1 MRCRRLFFARHN
13 NIKYQSFKGFETKGI
28 LIVYHIME
36 KNFFFKRKKP
46 KLSNRSKEQSQGDQ
60 NNNNNKHYYYY
71 YYRLVGLLGH
81 ELIMVFLLF
90 CVSEK
95 LCMRDKLFGFILNL
109 QIKAKFP
116 KIWLSILQK
125 LNHVWIA
132 RSNNLYFWTTNVI
145 LAEIFTLSISLTY
158 GLCEAMVGSFKLCY
172 KIKIFR

>member
-71 YYRLVGLLGH
+71 YRLVGLLGH

-95 LCMRDKLFGFILNL
+95 LCMQDKLFGFILNL
-109 QIKAKFP
+109 EIKAKFP

-132 RSNNLYFWTTNVI
+132 RSNNV
-145 LAEIFTLSISLTY
+145 TLFLNNKCDLSRDFY
-158 GLCEAMVGSFKLCY
+158 SFYLSN
-172 KIKIFR
+172 IWALWSHGWFFQALL